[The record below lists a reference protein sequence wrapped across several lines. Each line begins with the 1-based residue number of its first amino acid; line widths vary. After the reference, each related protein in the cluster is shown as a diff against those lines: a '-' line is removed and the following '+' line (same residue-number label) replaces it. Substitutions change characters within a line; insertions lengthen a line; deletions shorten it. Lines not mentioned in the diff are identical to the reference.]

1 MPLIVAVFCNMSL
14 RTPLIDKMKGQMCF
28 AERCAPLRFCTALQ
42 GKPCV
47 LCMDR
52 SEGTQRPFCFSN

>member
-14 RTPLIDKMKGQMCF
+14 RTPLTDKMKGQMCF
-28 AERCAPLRFCTALQ
+28 AEHCAPLQ
-42 GKPCV
+42 GKPRV

-52 SEGTQRPFCFSN
+52 SEGTQRSVERPFCFSN